1 MAFRAG
7 FGELRPGCACPVAPA
22 LPGVAVAAG
31 DLVVG
36 QFQTQGR
43 RVLVL
48 LGIGLDLCGVFHPA
62 PDLGR
67 PRAGKVPLRQ
77 PDSRTGIERLAQHI
91 RVSLDHA
98 GADAAVDLGRA
109 AVLADA
115 RGAGLGKD
123 DLGDGIIPIGEE
135 VLEVPASPAGGFH
148 QGNVEALGQGHGPF
162 AAQGQGCG
170 QSILFALL
178 VFGLRFIGRIDG
190 LGGRHPEAVQVGGPE
205 AGAVALEVHGPPQ
218 LVPKAHAVRVII
230 VFRAPGHQP
239 EFARRHDKPAALHQQ
254 LQLPVFGEAETPG
267 RAHADVPQGDAA
279 AVPSPQAFGHTI
291 AVQQGTVHF
300 AAGRVKVES
309 RQLLAQKVRGC
320 HVRRRIAA
328 GDNLPFRFHQLV
340 LPLLHE
346 GGHLVITAQYAVFA
360 QIAAQGGQHAVR
372 SGHYF
377 GHEVGKIKDAVGT
390 DLHVRPGRQG
400 VGVGKD
406 VGHQNILL

>member
-7 FGELRPGCACPVAPA
+7 FGELRPGCACPATPA
-22 LPGVAVAAG
+22 LPCVAVAAG

-36 QFQTQGR
+36 QFQAQGR

-48 LGIGLDLCGVFHPA
+48 LGIGLDLYGVFHPA

-77 PDSRTGIERLAQHI
+77 PDRRAGIERLAQHI

-123 DLGDGIIPIGEE
+123 DLGDGIVPIGQK

-162 AAQGQGCG
+162 AAQGQGRG

-205 AGAVALEVHGPPQ
+205 AGAVALQVHGPP
-218 LVPKAHAVRVII
+218 
-230 VFRAPGHQP
+230 
-239 EFARRHDKPAALHQQ
+239 
-254 LQLPVFGEAETPG
+254 
-267 RAHADVPQGDAA
+267 
-279 AVPSPQAFGHTI
+279 
-291 AVQQGTVHF
+291 
-300 AAGRVKVES
+300 
-309 RQLLAQKVRGC
+309 
-320 HVRRRIAA
+320 
-328 GDNLPFRFHQLV
+328 
-340 LPLLHE
+340 
-346 GGHLVITAQYAVFA
+346 
-360 QIAAQGGQHAVR
+360 
-372 SGHYF
+372 
-377 GHEVGKIKDAVGT
+377 
-390 DLHVRPGRQG
+390 
-400 VGVGKD
+400 
-406 VGHQNILL
+406 